1 MEWIYKSMK
10 QMGIMVGAVKNGSNG
25 GCSGRYD
32 KIGVKNNLHR
42 TGGTRTPSGYG
53 K

>member
-1 MEWIYKSMK
+1 MK
-10 QMGIMVGAVKNGSNG
+10 QMGIVAGAVKNGSNG
-25 GCSGRYD
+25 GCSGCYD

-42 TGGTRTPSGYG
+42 TGGPRIPSGCG